1 MKNIRITLFLCIA
14 VLSGMLPA
22 AAQSLEIAGGVL
34 NIGVILTGQ
43 SSPDGSHSFDITG
56 NGFNPFEI
64 VYVDSP
70 NGLFTVSMTG
80 TSGSYTTSE
89 FFTADG
95 SGVVSQTVYVQYS
108 PVNAGAVMINL
119 SIYEFQTFTFYEKTV
134 QGIGKA
140 PEILLEGRNATTLD
154 WQEIADGE
162 STPVFLKGTDFGETA
177 YTVDTTNRTYRI
189 TNNLPVGGLNGDLL
203 IFEYA
208 PAQKVELSGT
218 HADQFFV
225 QQEPVSPV
233 VTGYDSTLFTIG
245 FAPTSF
251 GLKTAVISIHNNDP
265 DENPFTFTIQG
276 MGVIEPAAVPI
287 AKQPTHVDNNNF
299 YANWKQGIGGSAQG
313 YILDV
318 ALDEQF
324 TEFLTGYQAWDV
336 GSLTSKNITGLD
348 ANVTYYYRV
357 KAYKPGDTSAYS
369 ATVAVKTAPPVPT
382 IMPPS
387 IIDID
392 GFYANWSFVGEATG
406 YRLDVNTSPD
416 FSGYTVLHDKAVTN
430 HYMYVENLTGGVTY
444 YYRVRSYN
452 GHSSENSGVISAVT
466 LPEKPLAIDASQVID
481 EGFTANWTF
490 SNPVFV
496 EGFLFDLSTDPSFSY
511 FVPGYE
517 NHPVGPFLQ
526 EFVMGLDPGTT
537 YYYRVRTRYANDTT
551 DYSNTISVTTTLFA
565 PQVEVSVK
573 VFLEGPFDNGQ
584 LSTLLNSSG
593 YLPAE
598 QPFDIYPWNYN
609 GPETVAGIP
618 TADITDWI
626 LVDLLTRDNMDT
638 TVFHILGR
646 KAAFLRNDGQIVS
659 LSGSG
664 NLFYKTVVTG
674 DYYVCVHHR
683 NHLPVITT
691 EPLSDQ
697 SGVYTFDFTTS
708 QLKNPTQFNGQKELQ
723 PGIWGMMAADGN
735 GDAEINT
742 KDINEYWYP
751 ALNTSGYLQGD
762 FNLDGQV
769 NAADKNNVWKMNV
782 GKGVSNTDYC
792 IILQ

>member
-1 MKNIRITLFLCIA
+1 MKNILITLFLSFAIFIG
-14 VLSGMLPA
+14 LNRPL
-22 AAQSLEIAGGVL
+22 AQTLEITGGIL

-43 SSPDGSHSFDITG
+43 SSPDGAHSFDITG

-64 VYVDSP
+64 LYVDSP
-70 NGLFTVSMTG
+70 NGLFTVSMSG

-95 SGVVSQTVYVQYS
+95 SGVVSQTVYVKYS

-119 SIYEFQTFTFYEKTV
+119 SIYEFQTFTFHEKPV

-140 PEILLEGRNATTLD
+140 PEILIEGRQVITSG
-154 WQEIADGE
+154 WQEIIDDE
-162 STPVFLKGTDFGETA
+162 SNPTLLKGTDFGETA
-177 YTVDTTNRTYRI
+177 YTVDTTFRTYRI

-203 IFEYA
+203 IFEYS
-208 PAQKVELSGT
+208 PAQKVEIAGS

-225 QQEPVSPV
+225 HQEPESSIS
-233 VTGYDSTLFTIG
+233 TGYDTTLFAIG
-245 FAPTSF
+245 FAPTSY
-251 GLKTAVISIHNNDP
+251 GLKTAIVTIQNNDP

-287 AKQPTHVDNNNF
+287 ARQPTHVDNNNF

-318 ALDEQF
+318 GLDAQF
-324 TEFLTGYQAWDV
+324 TEFLPGYHSWDV
-336 GSLTSKNITGLD
+336 GSLTSKNITGLE
-348 ANVTYYYRV
+348 ASVTYYYRV

-392 GFYANWSFVGEATG
+392 GFYANWTFVGEATG

-416 FSGYTVLHDKAVTN
+416 FNGFTVLHDKAVTN

-452 GHSSENSGVISAVT
+452 GHSSENSGVTSAVT

-481 EGFTANWTF
+481 EGFTANWSF

-496 EGFLFDLSTDPSFSY
+496 EGFLFDLSTDPSFGD

-517 NHPVGPFLQ
+517 NRPVGPFLQ
-526 EFVMGLDPGTT
+526 EFVIGLDPGTT

-551 DYSNTISVTTTLFA
+551 DYSNTISVATTLFA
-565 PQVEVSVK
+565 PEVEVSIK
-573 VFLEGPFDNGQ
+573 VLLEGPFDNGQ
-584 LSTLLNSSG
+584 LSTWLNSGG
-593 YLPAE
+593 YLPMD
-598 QPFDIYPWNYN
+598 QPFDVIPWNYN
-609 GPETVAGIP
+609 GPEMVAGIP
-618 TADITDWI
+618 TGDITDWI
-626 LVDLLTRDNMDT
+626 LVDLLTRDTEDT
-638 TVFHILGR
+638 TVFHILGC
-646 KAAFLRNDGQIVS
+646 KAAFLRNDGQIVN
-659 LSGSG
+659 LSGNG
-664 NLFYKTVVTG
+664 NLFYKTVVSG

-683 NHLPVITT
+683 NHLPVISF
-691 EPLSDQ
+691 EPLTDQ
-697 SGVYTFDFTTS
+697 GGVYTYDFSAVQTKT
-708 QLKNPTQFNGQKELQ
+708 QEQFNGLKELVS
-723 PGIWGMMAADGN
+723 GLWGMMAADGN

-742 KDINEYWYP
+742 KDINDCWYP
-751 ALNTSGYLQGD
+751 ALNNNGYFQGD
-762 FNLDGQV
+762 FNMDGQV
-769 NAADKNNVWKMNV
+769 NTSDKANLWNLNV
-782 GKGVSNTDYC
+782 GKGISNTCYS